1 MAAEE
6 QTEGAGRK
14 AVRFAAAASGF
25 CRQSGPPLLIDMT
38 RAGRETL
45 RREGSRAAA
54 RQVPGPVGR
63 SAGRL
68 LRLTAFDHD

>member
-45 RREGSRAAA
+45 RREGSRGRRASSS
-54 RQVPGPVGR
+54 RPGGQVCGQVAPPDSVR
-63 SAGRL
+63 P
-68 LRLTAFDHD
+68 